1 MENNKKQSSYWQSKG
16 QSSNSSANPPIT
28 DSAFNNN
35 NFSSRRINS
44 SSFSNNNN
52 SLGGGFNSRGNHS
65 NNLAYV
71 VKEQKKV
78 DSKAEGSDDEYKK
91 NMKNNNIDDK
101 YEEAY
106 DVVMKNTIRS
116 KNFRITLSPSE
127 SLPPNEQLG
136 GYIFVCNN
144 ETMQEN
150 LERKLFGLP
159 PRYRDSVRAI
169 TPGMPLFL
177 YNFTTHKLHGIFEAA
192 GFGGTNIDPT
202 AWEDKRNP
210 GESCFP
216 AQVRVTTRK
225 AFDPLDDETFR
236 EVVHHY
242 DGPKFRL
249 ELTTDEALYI
259 LKLFAEQNFE
269 EVFKVTYY

>member
-1 MENNKKQSSYWQSKG
+1 MENNKKQSSYWQFKA
-16 QSSNSSANPPIT
+16 QSSNSSPNPPMS
-28 DSAFNNN
+28 DNS
-35 NFSSRRINS
+35 SSRRMNTT
-44 SSFSNNNN
+44 SFSTNNN
-52 SLGGGFNSRGNHS
+52 SLGGGFNVRGNHS

-78 DSKAEGSDDEYKK
+78 DSKAEGSDDETKK
-91 NMKNNNIDDK
+91 NTKNNNSNIDDK
-101 YEEAY
+101 YEETY

-116 KNFRITLSPSE
+116 KNFRTTLSPSE

-150 LERKLFGLP
+150 IEKKLFGLP

-192 GFGGTNIDPT
+192 GYGGTNIDPT

-249 ELTTDEALYI
+249 ELTSDEALYL
-259 LKLFAEQNFE
+259 LKIFADQNFE
-269 EVFKVTYY
+269 EVFK

>member
-1 MENNKKQSSYWQSKG
+1 MENNKKQSSYWQFRA
-16 QSSNSSANPPIT
+16 QSSNSSANPPIS

-35 NFSSRRINS
+35 NFSSRRLNS
-44 SSFSNNNN
+44 SSFSNNSN
-52 SLGGGFNSRGNHS
+52 SLGGGFNIRGNHS

-91 NMKNNNIDDK
+91 NTKNNNIDDK
-101 YEEAY
+101 YEETY
-106 DVVMKNTIRS
+106 DVAAKNIIRS
-116 KNFRITLSPSE
+116 KNFRTTLSPSE

-144 ETMQEN
+144 ETMQDNIE
-150 LERKLFGLP
+150 KQLF
-159 PRYRDSVRAI
+159 
-169 TPGMPLFL
+169 
-177 YNFTTHKLHGIFEAA
+177 

-225 AFDPLDDETFR
+225 AFEPLDDETFR